1 MCTPLA
7 EEASRLDLDLGAG
20 LKTAM
25 RRLAGSVSIV
35 TSRDEEGQP
44 HGMAASAVMPVS
56 MDPPSML
63 VAVNR
68 SAGLHA
74 VLQHSGR
81 YCINLLADD
90 QHALLEPFSQSTLR
104 AQRFRS
110 GPWRDA
116 WSERAAPLPWLE
128 GASAVIACIVDQAV
142 DYGSHTLFIGRVTD
156 VRVDPAPVELHPPLV
171 WLAGHR
177 ARLDLHSS

>member
-1 MCTPLA
+1 MSIPIA
-7 EEASRLDLDLGAG
+7 EEASRLDLGAD

-25 RRLAGSVSIV
+25 RRLAGSVAIV
-35 TSRDEEGQP
+35 TSRDADGLP

-56 MDPPSML
+56 MEPPSML

-74 VLQHSGR
+74 VLQLSRR

-90 QHALLEPFSQSTLR
+90 QHALLEPFSQSVLR
-104 AQRFRS
+104 AQRFHS

-116 WSERAAPLPWLE
+116 WSEQAAPLPWLD
-128 GASAVIACIVDQAV
+128 GAGAVIECIVDDAV

-156 VRVDPAPVELHPPLV
+156 VRVDQAPVDRHPPLV
-171 WLAGHR
+171 WLAGR
-177 ARLDLHSS
+177 RTRLDLQSS